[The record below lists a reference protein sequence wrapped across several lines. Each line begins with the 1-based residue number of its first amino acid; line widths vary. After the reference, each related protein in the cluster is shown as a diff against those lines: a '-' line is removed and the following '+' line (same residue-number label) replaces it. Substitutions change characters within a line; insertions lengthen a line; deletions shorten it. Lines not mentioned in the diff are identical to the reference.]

1 MKKRGF
7 TLIEMLIVVAI
18 VGILFSVVAPMS
30 INMYRSYMASQTA
43 EKMLIMLSQIR
54 RHSFLYSEE
63 YEIKCKKGKLYV
75 NDKLVKLKDKIT
87 CTTDKPIVFY
97 NNGTSSGGKMRL
109 DVSGFY
115 FTLKVKAPF
124 GAISMEN
131 G

>member
-1 MKKRGF
+1 MRKGF

-18 VGILFSVVAPMS
+18 VAILFSVVAPMS

-43 EKMLIMLSQIR
+43 EKMLILLSQIR

-63 YEIKCKKGKLYV
+63 YKIECKKGKLYI
-75 NDKLVKLKDKIT
+75 NDKLIKLKDKVV
-87 CTTDKPIVFY
+87 CKTDKPIVFY
-97 NNGTSSGGKMRL
+97 NNGTSSGGDMKL

-115 FTLKVKAPF
+115 FTLKVKSPF

>member
-43 EKMLIMLSQIR
+43 EKMLILLSQIR

-63 YEIKCKKGKLYV
+63 YEIKCEKGKLYV
-75 NDKLVKLKDKIT
+75 NDKAVKLKDKIV

-97 NNGTSSGGKMRL
+97 NNGTSSGGKMKL

-115 FTLKVKAPF
+115 YTLKVKAPF

>member
-1 MKKRGF
+1 MKKGF

-18 VGILFSVVAPMS
+18 VAILFSVVAPMS

-63 YEIKCKKGKLYV
+63 YEIKCKKGKLYI
-75 NDKLVKLKDKIT
+75 NGKLIKLKDKIV
-87 CTTDKPIVFY
+87 CKTDKPIVFY
-97 NNGTSSGGKMRL
+97 NNGTSSGGKMKL
-109 DVSGFY
+109 NIANFSYTIKVSH
-115 FTLKVKAPF
+115 PF
-124 GAISMEN
+124 GAISLEN